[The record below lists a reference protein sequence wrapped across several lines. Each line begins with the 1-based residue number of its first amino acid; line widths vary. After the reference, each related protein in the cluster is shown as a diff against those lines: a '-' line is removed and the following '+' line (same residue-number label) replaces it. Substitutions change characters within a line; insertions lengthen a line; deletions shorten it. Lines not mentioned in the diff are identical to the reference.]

1 MSVLAALAVGTCCA
15 LAAATVAGTMPRR
28 RGGGHVAAAIAARRA
43 AANLRLQQAGAGLG
57 VGAFWFGSAC
67 AGLLALLVVTSLTGS
82 AYIGVVPG
90 VAVALLPRAYF
101 GRRARARVREL
112 QRAWPDGL
120 RDLGASLAAGLSLTQ
135 AVANLARHGPVP
147 LREAFGRFP
156 QLARVVGTGAAL
168 ELVKEDLA
176 DATSDRVLEVLILAQ
191 ERGGA
196 IVREILDDLV
206 AATSRDLKL
215 LDEIDTEGLEM
226 RINARAV
233 MVLPWLVLVALTA
246 RPGAFR
252 GFYQSPAGLVTLLLA
267 GVMTVGGAALL
278 GRLARDPAEAR
289 PFAAER
295 AR

>member
-1 MSVLAALAVGTCCA
+1 
-15 LAAATVAGTMPRR
+15 
-28 RGGGHVAAAIAARRA
+28 
-43 AANLRLQQAGAGLG
+43 
-57 VGAFWFGSAC
+57 
-67 AGLLALLVVTSLTGS
+67 
-82 AYIGVVPG
+82 
-90 VAVALLPRAYF
+90 LLPRAYF

-120 RDLGASLAAGLSLTQ
+120 RDIGASLAAGLSLTQ
-135 AVANLARHGPVP
+135 AVANLAQHGPAP

-206 AATSRDLKL
+206 GATSRDLKL